1 MKSIARLALLSL
13 MMAAVSLAA
22 DLYPNQP
29 KLSAAHRNLMAARR
43 QMDKVDVSG
52 SAPSK
57 KALTEATVSLN
68 TARKYLEDAA
78 KNKGSHRTAAIDRID
93 KAKSLIQKLALGSGS
108 ASSVVAEINMA
119 VTDVKEAARAGR
131 R

>member
-1 MKSIARLALLSL
+1 MKSIVRLVLLSL
-13 MMAAVSLAA
+13 MMSAVSLAA

-78 KNKGSHRTAAIDRID
+78 KNKGSHRTAAIGHID
-93 KAKSLIQKLALGSGS
+93 KAKAQIQKLSQGVGS
-108 ASSVVAEINMA
+108 ASSVVAEIDIA
-119 VTDVKEAARAGR
+119 VTDVKEAPRAGR